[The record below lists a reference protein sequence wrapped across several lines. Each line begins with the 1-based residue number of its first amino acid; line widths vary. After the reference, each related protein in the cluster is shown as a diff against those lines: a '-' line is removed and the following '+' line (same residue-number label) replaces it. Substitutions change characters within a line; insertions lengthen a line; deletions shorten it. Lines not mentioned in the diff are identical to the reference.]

1 MITRINK
8 GPRMSDAVI
17 YNDTLYYTAIPLV
30 EEADIY
36 RQMQS
41 LLTDI
46 DQLLEKVGAEK
57 SHILDV
63 TIFLVSSLDIEGMN
77 RAWDEWVDSDNA
89 PVRCTV
95 QAGLM
100 NPNWKGGGEIFVA
113 LPSK

>member
-41 LLTDI
+41 LLADI
-46 DQLLEKVGAEK
+46 DQLLEKV
-57 SHILDV
+57 
-63 TIFLVSSLDIEGMN
+63 
-77 RAWDEWVDSDNA
+77 
-89 PVRCTV
+89 
-95 QAGLM
+95 
-100 NPNWKGGGEIFVA
+100 
-113 LPSK
+113 

>member
-17 YNDTLYYTAIPLV
+17 YKDTLYYTAIPLV
-30 EEADIY
+30 EKGDIY
-36 RQMQS
+36 LQMQS
-41 LLTDI
+41 LLGDI

-77 RAWDEWVDSDNA
+77 RAWDEWVDSENA

-100 NPNWKGGGEIFVA
+100 NPNWKVEVKIVVA